1 MNNALVVNLNDWWQI
16 FKHRENHS
24 LDKIDIHNYHY
35 IVGPYFI
42 KNCHW
47 VAVIINIQTQT
58 FQVIDPKGDSAAL
71 SQQCKDSW
79 VQYYNRR
86 HDIKIEKWNNN
97 TKIQHPVQT
106 TQDNHNCGVFVCLL
120 IEHYAKENGT
130 INFKSG
136 KKDLKM
142 FRDQIAK
149 TLENN
154 KA

>member
-47 VAVIINIQTQT
+47 LAVIINIQTQT

-120 IEHYAKENGT
+120 IEHYVKEDQ
-130 INFKSG
+130 I
-136 KKDLKM
+136 
-142 FRDQIAK
+142 RDQIAK